1 MKTLNVF
8 ANLTATAGLIYVVFQ
23 LVPNLLSAKDT
34 LSVILGVLILA
45 SLIAAITPYIINLFK
60 KGKENE

>member
-1 MKTLNVF
+1 MKFLTNFTNV
-8 ANLTATAGLIYVVFQ
+8 TAVAALIYIVFQ

-34 LSVILGVLILA
+34 LSVILGGLILV
-45 SLIAAITPYIINLFK
+45 SLITAMIPYVIKVIN